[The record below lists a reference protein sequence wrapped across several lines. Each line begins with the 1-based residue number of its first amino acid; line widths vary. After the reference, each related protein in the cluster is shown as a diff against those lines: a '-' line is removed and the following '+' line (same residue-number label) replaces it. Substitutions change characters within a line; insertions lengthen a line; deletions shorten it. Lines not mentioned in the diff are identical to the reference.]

1 MRLAN
6 IMMEIQLLPESL
18 LAQPS
23 CRRVVD
29 WYQQSFTEILQFSAA
44 DPDSSATCD
53 E

>member
-6 IMMEIQLLPESL
+6 IMMEIQLLPETL
-18 LAQPS
+18 LSQPS

-29 WYQQSFTEILQFSAA
+29 WYQQSFTDILQFSAA
-44 DPDSSATCD
+44 NPESSAVRD